1 MKAFGSE
8 NSAQPVECATHL
20 SADFD
25 CGPCSTTCRSSCGGR
40 LRTVIMKLPAGH
52 VAGVGVHKATA
63 YGGFGQQ
70 MLEKMGWSK
79 GQGLGK
85 EKHGMKEA
93 IEVKKKE
100 DVLGVSEQGAGEK
113 LRPQQGW

>member
-1 MKAFGSE
+1 
-8 NSAQPVECATHL
+8 
-20 SADFD
+20 
-25 CGPCSTTCRSSCGGR
+25 
-40 LRTVIMKLPAGH
+40 MKLPAGH

-85 EKHGMKEA
+85 EKDGMKEA

-100 DVLGVSEQGAGEK
+100 DSLGVSLKAALGVFPRHNADNSPTHCM
-113 LRPQQGW
+113 LQQHPMLLLMRFGLLS

>member
-1 MKAFGSE
+1 M
-8 NSAQPVECATHL
+8 NSWHYPSHDHFPYPIDATCSRPPARQPQKQL
-20 SADFD
+20 I
-25 CGPCSTTCRSSCGGR
+25 SSSSPFTAAAAGHASYA
-40 LRTVIMKLPAGH
+40 MKLPAGH
-52 VAGVGVHKATA
+52 VPGVGVHKATA

-85 EKHGMKEA
+85 EKDGMKEA

-100 DVLGVSEQGAGEK
+100 DSLGVS
-113 LRPQQGW
+113 

>member
-1 MKAFGSE
+1 
-8 NSAQPVECATHL
+8 
-20 SADFD
+20 
-25 CGPCSTTCRSSCGGR
+25 
-40 LRTVIMKLPAGH
+40 MKLPAGH

-85 EKHGMKEA
+85 QKHGMKEA

-100 DVLGVSEQGAGEK
+100 DALGVSEQSVADK
-113 LRPQQGW
+113 LKPFDTRHHLQHQLLLLLLLGWLGGNACVAAF

>member
-1 MKAFGSE
+1 
-8 NSAQPVECATHL
+8 
-20 SADFD
+20 
-25 CGPCSTTCRSSCGGR
+25 
-40 LRTVIMKLPAGH
+40 MKLPAGH

-85 EKHGMKEA
+85 QKDGMKEA

-100 DVLGVSEQGAGEK
+100 DTLGVGQMQATWQPLPGCAVAAASALYCCQLAPLPK
-113 LRPQQGW
+113 LMC

>member
-1 MKAFGSE
+1 
-8 NSAQPVECATHL
+8 
-20 SADFD
+20 
-25 CGPCSTTCRSSCGGR
+25 
-40 LRTVIMKLPAGH
+40 MKLPPGH
-52 VAGVGVHKATA
+52 VPGMGVHKATA
-63 YGGFGQQ
+63 YGGFGQK

-100 DVLGVSEQGAGEK
+100 DNLGVSTEGTASAT
-113 LRPQQGW
+113 LVA

>member
-1 MKAFGSE
+1 
-8 NSAQPVECATHL
+8 
-20 SADFD
+20 
-25 CGPCSTTCRSSCGGR
+25 
-40 LRTVIMKLPAGH
+40 MKLPAGH
-52 VAGVGVHKATA
+52 VPGVGVHKATA

-85 EKHGMKEA
+85 QKDGMKEA

-100 DVLGVSEQGAGEK
+100 DSLGVS
-113 LRPQQGW
+113 

>member
-1 MKAFGSE
+1 
-8 NSAQPVECATHL
+8 
-20 SADFD
+20 
-25 CGPCSTTCRSSCGGR
+25 
-40 LRTVIMKLPAGH
+40 MKLPAGH

>member
-1 MKAFGSE
+1 
-8 NSAQPVECATHL
+8 
-20 SADFD
+20 
-25 CGPCSTTCRSSCGGR
+25 
-40 LRTVIMKLPAGH
+40 MKLPAGH

-100 DVLGVSEQGAGEK
+100 DSLGVSLKAALDVDQGHKADNSPTAAATPIAVAVAVAAAVFGV
-113 LRPQQGW
+113 LS